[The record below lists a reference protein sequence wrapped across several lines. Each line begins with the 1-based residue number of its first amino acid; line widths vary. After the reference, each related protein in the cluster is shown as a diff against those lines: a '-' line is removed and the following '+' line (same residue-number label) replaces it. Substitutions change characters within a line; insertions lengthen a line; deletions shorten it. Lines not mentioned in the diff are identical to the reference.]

1 MRSALHARSRE
12 IAAILVRADIDDRR
26 VLQLEQRAHRAGVSV
41 ERVGGERIQAVST
54 GRTHGGV
61 VALVGPR
68 RYASPE
74 ELVEGKQAPFIAMLD
89 GVEDPYNFG
98 YAVRSLY
105 AAGADGLVLPPRNWM
120 SAAAV
125 VARASAGAS
134 ELMPTAVV
142 DSALDAA
149 RTFTGLGLALVC
161 TGTENAVSLYEA
173 DLTGPLFLVV
183 GGERRGISR
192 TLRAKADA
200 IVRIPYG
207 RDFRQSLATS
217 SAAVVLAF
225 EVLRQRTP

>member
-1 MRSALHARSRE
+1 V
-12 IAAILVRADIDDRR
+12 ILVRRDSRDRR
-26 VLQLEQRAHRAGVSV
+26 VLQLEQRARRAAVRV
-41 ERVGGERIQAVST
+41 ERVDEERIESVAT

-68 RYASPE
+68 RYAGPD
-74 ELVEGKQAPFIAMLD
+74 ELLGGSQTPFVAMLD
-89 GVEDPYNFG
+89 GVEDPFNFG

-134 ELMPTAVV
+134 ELIPTTVV
-142 DSALDAA
+142 ETALEAA
-149 RTFTGLGLALVC
+149 RTFAGYGLAVVC
-161 TGTENAVSLYEA
+161 TGTERAVSLYEA
-173 DLTGPLFLVV
+173 ELTGPLFLVV
-183 GGERRGISR
+183 GGEHRGISR
-192 TLRAKADA
+192 ALLQEADVV
-200 IVRIPYG
+200 VRIPYG

-225 EVLRQRTP
+225 EVLRQRSR

>member
-1 MRSALHARSRE
+1 M
-12 IAAILVRADIDDRR
+12 ILVRRDSRDRR
-26 VLQLEQRAHRAGVSV
+26 VLQLEQRARRAAVRV
-41 ERVGGERIQAVST
+41 ERVDEERIESVAT

-68 RYASPE
+68 RYAGPD
-74 ELVEGKQAPFIAMLD
+74 ELLGRSQTPFVAMLD
-89 GVEDPYNFG
+89 GVEDPFNFG

-134 ELMPTAVV
+134 ELIPTTVV
-142 DSALDAA
+142 ETALEAA
-149 RTFTGLGLALVC
+149 RTFAGYGLAVVC
-161 TGTENAVSLYEA
+161 TGTERAVSLYEA
-173 DLTGPLFLVV
+173 ELTGPLFLVV
-183 GGERRGISR
+183 GGEHRGISR
-192 TLRAKADA
+192 ALLQEADVV
-200 IVRIPYG
+200 VRIPYG

-225 EVLRQRTP
+225 EVLRQRSR